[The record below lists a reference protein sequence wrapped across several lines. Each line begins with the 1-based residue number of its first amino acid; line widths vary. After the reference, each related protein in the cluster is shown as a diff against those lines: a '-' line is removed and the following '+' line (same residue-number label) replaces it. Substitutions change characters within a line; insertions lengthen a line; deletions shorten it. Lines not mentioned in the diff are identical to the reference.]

1 MQSIHPGFNH
11 PMMDWYEACDVI
23 AQDFGSIERKLNDF
37 LAKYGAVLT
46 DDERKALTSAISDAG
61 YGKFEAIDE
70 DVSAKANQQAA
81 KLYTELQELEEQ
93 MIRRVRDQ
101 SSL

>member
-1 MQSIHPGFNH
+1 
-11 PMMDWYEACDVI
+11 MMDWYEACNVI
-23 AQDFGSIERKLNDF
+23 AQSFGSIENKLNEF

-46 DDERKALTSAISDAG
+46 DEERKILTGAISDAG

-70 DVSAKANQQAA
+70 DVSAEANQQAA
-81 KLYTELQELEEQ
+81 KLYTELQELEKQ
-93 MIRRVRDQ
+93 MIGRVRDQ